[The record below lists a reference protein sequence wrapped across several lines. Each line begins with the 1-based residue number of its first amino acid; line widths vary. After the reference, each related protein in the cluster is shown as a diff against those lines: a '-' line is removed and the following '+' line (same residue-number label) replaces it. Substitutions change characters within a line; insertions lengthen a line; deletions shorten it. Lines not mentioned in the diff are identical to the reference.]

1 MTLQLVQE
9 PSDSAYSVEFAMV
22 PIEDIPDLWN
32 RCSEFLDPAFDF
44 TAKLDNEDARE
55 LCLLGEAQLWVIWS
69 NDLGQ
74 FLGSA
79 ITEMTIYTNEYKV
92 LTFLAFGGS
101 DALDWTRR
109 FVDVIEQFG
118 RAEGCDAVEMIGR
131 KGWGKVF
138 PDYEPTS
145 WSYTKEL

>member
-1 MTLQLVQE
+1 L
-9 PSDSAYSVEFAMV
+9 VEFALV

-44 TAKLDNEDARE
+44 TAKLDNADAQE

-69 NDLGQ
+69 YDLGI
-74 FLGSA
+74 LGSA
-79 ITEMTIYTNEYKV
+79 ITEITNYTNGYKV

-101 DALDWTRR
+101 DALDWTRK

-118 RAEGCDAVEMIGR
+118 REEQCDAVEMIGR

-138 PDYEPTS
+138 PDYPPTS
-145 WSYTKEL
+145 WNYTKEL